1 MKPLK
6 PAKPVAPTG
15 PDRPLD
21 PYLPQSGNRGYLVS
35 RYELDLT
42 YKVIANRLD
51 GRATIIATT
60 TDVRAKYTLDLAQ
73 AMRVTKVALNGRRP
87 SKFTHRNDKLTVTST
102 QTVPV
107 GAVLT
112 FTIQYSG
119 TPTPRHT
126 MWGEVGWEELDE
138 GSLVASQPNGAP
150 TWFPCDDHPGSKATY
165 RVSITTDA
173 PFHAISNGT
182 LLRKTTKA
190 SRTTWVYEQPEPMS
204 TYLASVQ
211 IGNYEVRKVASSPI
225 PQFAVHPPRLRAKF
239 DKDFGRQPQMIEVFT
254 RLFGPYP
261 FSHYTALV
269 TDDDLEIPIESQG
282 MSVFGANFCSGNRHE
297 ERLVAHELAHQWF
310 GNSLTLKRWKD
321 IWLHEG
327 FACYAEWLWA
337 ENSGGPSA
345 HELARHAHTRLARL
359 PQDILLGDPGPKDMF
374 DDRIYKR
381 GALTLHALRLRL
393 GDERFF
399 TLLRTWTAEHRHSNV
414 TTEQLTDLATR
425 FTDHSL
431 RPLWD
436 AWLGATALPPL
447 PNGRLS

>member
-87 SKFTHRNDKLTVTST
+87 SKFTHRNDKLTVTSS

-107 GAVLT
+107 GAILT

-211 IGNYEVRKVASSPI
+211 IGNYEVRKVASSPV

-297 ERLVAHELAHQWF
+297 ERLVAHELAHQC
-310 GNSLTLKRWKD
+310 S
-321 IWLHEG
+321 
-327 FACYAEWLWA
+327 
-337 ENSGGPSA
+337 
-345 HELARHAHTRLARL
+345 
-359 PQDILLGDPGPKDMF
+359 
-374 DDRIYKR
+374 
-381 GALTLHALRLRL
+381 
-393 GDERFF
+393 
-399 TLLRTWTAEHRHSNV
+399 
-414 TTEQLTDLATR
+414 
-425 FTDHSL
+425 
-431 RPLWD
+431 
-436 AWLGATALPPL
+436 ATA
-447 PNGRLS
+447 